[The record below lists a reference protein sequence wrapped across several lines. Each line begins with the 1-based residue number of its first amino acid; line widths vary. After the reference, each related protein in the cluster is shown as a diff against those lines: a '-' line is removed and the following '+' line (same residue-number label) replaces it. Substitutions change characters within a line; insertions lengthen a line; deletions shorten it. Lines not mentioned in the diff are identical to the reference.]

1 MEMTWG
7 PGRVIAGRYRL
18 VSQLG
23 QGGMGSVWRAD
34 HMALSSP
41 VAIKL
46 IDPEIARRPEMLE
59 RFQREAQ
66 SSAALRSPHVV
77 QILDYGVDE
86 GVPFIAME
94 MLEGE
99 SLAGRIARVGKLPF
113 GDTVRIVAHV
123 GRALAK
129 AHEGNV
135 IHRDLKP
142 DNVFLVKNDDKEIAK
157 VLDFGIAKITGNGPG
172 SGKGSNATRTGSIL
186 GTPSYMS
193 PEQAQGT
200 KTIDSRSDLWSLAV
214 IAFECVVGQVPFQS
228 EALGDLLIK
237 ICIHPLPVPSTMA
250 MVPPGFDAWW
260 ARASNRDPNLRFQ
273 TGKDLAEA
281 LRQVLTPDVGSAN
294 SSGPMSPAV
303 QVMGGS
309 NTVGAAPLHVS
320 AFTPAGPYTPVPPQ
334 YTPAPQQQYT
344 PAPQQQYTPAP
355 HQYTPAPQHF
365 TPAPHQLTPQGG
377 YPPPGIGPTLQSAG
391 SHPSYPGQ
399 HPSQPPGAHYTT
411 APGASVNVV
420 QPSAPSRAPMI
431 AVGVAV
437 AAVLSGVGIWLVLG
451 HSGPPD
457 RRGSQATAQNAV
469 ASGPAVAVVSAPPPP
484 PDVAPAPTPATSAA
498 PVSTTHPIVPTK
510 GHPAPVL
517 TVILAAPPPPPPPPP
532 VVTKPPDRVGF

>member
-99 SLAGRIARVGKLPF
+99 SLAGRLARVKRLPF
-113 GDTVRIVAHV
+113 GDTVRIVSHI

-129 AHEGNV
+129 AHEGGV

-172 SGKGSNATRTGSIL
+172 SAKGSNATRTGSIL

-214 IAFECVVGQVPFQS
+214 IAFECVVGAVPFQS

-237 ICIHPLPVPSTMA
+237 ICIHPIPVPSQMA

-273 TGKDLAEA
+273 TGKDLAEG
-281 LRQVLTPDVGSAN
+281 LRQVLTPDIGSAM

-303 QVMGGS
+303 AVMGS
-309 NTVGAAPLHVS
+309 SHTVGAAPLHVS
-320 AFTPAGPYTPVPPQ
+320 AFTPTPPQ

-344 PAPQQQYTPAP
+344 PAPQ
-355 HQYTPAPQHF
+355 HF
-365 TPAPHQLTPQGG
+365 TPAPQQLTPQGG
-377 YPPPGIGPTLQSAG
+377 YGPPGMGPTLQSAG
-391 SHPSYPGQ
+391 SHPSH
-399 HPSQPPGAHYTT
+399 HPSQPSGAHYTT

-420 QPSAPSRAPMI
+420 QPTAPSRAPLIAIGI
-431 AVGVAV
+431 AVTM
-437 AAVLSGVGIWLVLG
+437 VLSGAGIWLVLG
-451 HSGPPD
+451 HSGPSDP
-457 RRGSQATAQNAV
+457 RGAQATTQNAGTTATPLTV
-469 ASGPAVAVVSAPPPP
+469 ISTPPTT
-484 PDVAPAPTPATSAA
+484 PDVAPAPTPTASAA
-498 PVSTTHPIVPTK
+498 ATPTTRPVVPTK
-510 GHPAPVL
+510 GRPTTVL
-517 TVILAAPPPPPPPPP
+517 TPPPPPPPPP
-532 VVTKPPDRVGF
+532 RPPPPPPPPSGKQPDRVGF

>member
-34 HMALSSP
+34 HMSLSSP

-46 IDPEIARRPEMLE
+46 IDPEIASRPEMLE

-94 MLEGE
+94 LLDGE

-113 GDTVRIVAHV
+113 GDTVRIVAHI

-214 IAFECVVGQVPFQS
+214 IAFQCVVGHVPFQS

-237 ICIHPLPVPSTMA
+237 ICIHPIPVPSQLA

-260 ARASNRDPNLRFQ
+260 AKASSRDPNQRFQ
-273 TGKDLAEA
+273 SGKDLAEA

-303 QVMGGS
+303 AVMGS
-309 NTVGAAPLHVS
+309 AHTVGASPLH
-320 AFTPAGPYTPVPPQ
+320 APAGPYTPGGA
-334 YTPAPQQQYT
+334 YT
-344 PAPQQQYTPAP
+344 
-355 HQYTPAPQHF
+355 
-365 TPAPHQLTPQGG
+365 
-377 YPPPGIGPTLQSAG
+377 PPPGAFGPPQMGSTVQSAG
-391 SHPSYPGQ
+391 SQPSYHPSQPSHY
-399 HPSQPPGAHYTT
+399 PSQPPGQQYTPLPPGQQQYPPQPPHYTT
-411 APGASVNVV
+411 APGAAVNVV
-420 QPSAPSRAPMI
+420 QPAPGSRAPLI

-451 HSGPPD
+451 NNGHHD
-457 RRGSQATAQNAV
+457 HHGSQATTQGADTSATPLTV
-469 ASGPAVAVVSAPPPP
+469 LPTPPGP
-484 PDVAPAPTPATSAA
+484 DAPAPTPVVSVAA
-498 PVSTTHPIVPTK
+498 VPTAHPVVPVK
-510 GHPAPVL
+510 GHPTPVV
-517 TVILAAPPPPPPPPP
+517 TPPPPPPPPP
-532 VVTKPPDRVGF
+532 VTVTKPPDRVGF

>member
-1 MEMTWG
+1 MEMAWG

-23 QGGMGSVWRAD
+23 QGGMGSVWHAD
-34 HMALSSP
+34 HMSLSSP

-94 MLEGE
+94 LLEGE
-99 SLAGRIARVGKLPF
+99 SLAGRLARVGKLPY
-113 GDTVRIVAHV
+113 GDTVRIVAHI

-214 IAFECVVGQVPFQS
+214 IAFECVVGHVPFQS

-237 ICIHPLPVPSTMA
+237 ICIHPIPVPSQLA

-260 ARASNRDPNLRFQ
+260 ARASSRDPNQRFQ
-273 TGKDLAEA
+273 SGKDLAEA
-281 LRQVLTPDVGSAN
+281 LRQVLTPDVGNAM
-294 SSGPMSPAV
+294 SSGPRSPVVAV
-303 QVMGGS
+303 LGSS
-309 NTVGAAPLHVS
+309 NTVGASPLHVS
-320 AFTPAGPYTPVPPQ
+320 AFTPAGPYTPGGQ
-334 YTPAPQQQYT
+334 YTPPPGAYGT
-344 PAPQQQYTPAP
+344 
-355 HQYTPAPQHF
+355 
-365 TPAPHQLTPQGG
+365 
-377 YPPPGIGPTLQSAG
+377 PPPGAYDTPQPGPTMQSAG
-391 SHPSYPGQ
+391 SQPAHNPSQPSFHPSQPSGQ
-399 HPSQPPGAHYTT
+399 HYPSQPPGQPGQHYTPQPSGLHHTT
-411 APGASVNVV
+411 APGAAVNVV
-420 QPSAPSRAPMI
+420 PPAPASRMPLI
-431 AVGVAV
+431 AVGVSV
-437 AAVLSGVGIWLVLG
+437 AAVLSGVGIWLVLNHNDKPNRHG
-451 HSGPPD
+451 AQG
-457 RRGSQATAQNAV
+457 TTQNAV
-469 ASGPAVAVVSAPPPP
+469 TTAAPLTVLPAPSG
-484 PDVAPAPTPATSAA
+484 PDVAPAPLPTPIVSAA
-498 PVSTTHPIVPTK
+498 PVPTTRPTVPVK
-510 GHPAPVL
+510 GHATAVV
-517 TVILAAPPPPPPPPP
+517 TPPPPPPPPP
-532 VVTKPPDRVGF
+532 TVTKPPDRVGF

>member
-34 HMALSSP
+34 HMSLSSP

-99 SLAGRIARVGKLPF
+99 SLASRIARVGKLPF

-237 ICIHPLPVPSTMA
+237 ICIHPIPVPSQIA

-260 ARASNRDPNLRFQ
+260 ARASSRDPNLRFQ
-273 TGKDLAEA
+273 SGKDLAEA
-281 LRQVLTPDVGSAN
+281 LRQVLTPDQGNAN

-303 QVMGGS
+303 AVMGGS
-309 NTVGAAPLHVS
+309 NTVGASPIHVS
-320 AFTPAGPYTPVPPQ
+320 AFTPAGPYTPGGA
-334 YTPAPQQQYT
+334 YT
-344 PAPQQQYTPAP
+344 
-355 HQYTPAPQHF
+355 
-365 TPAPHQLTPQGG
+365 
-377 YPPPGIGPTLQSAG
+377 PPPGAYGMPQQGPTLQSAG
-391 SHPSYPGQ
+391 SQPGYHPSQPSQ
-399 HPSQPPGAHYTT
+399 HPSQPGQQYTPLPPGAQQYSPQPPHYTT
-411 APGASVNVV
+411 APGAAVNVV
-420 QPSAPSRAPMI
+420 QPAPASRGPMI
-431 AVGVAV
+431 ALGVAV

-451 HSGPPD
+451 NKNHPD
-457 RRGSQATAQNAV
+457 QHGSQATTQS
-469 ASGPAVAVVSAPPPP
+469 SGPTATPLTVIPTPPG
-484 PDVAPAPTPATSAA
+484 PDVAPAPTPVISAA
-498 PVSTTHPIVPTK
+498 PVATTARPVVPVK
-510 GHPAPVL
+510 GHPPPAITIVL
-517 TVILAAPPPPPPPPP
+517 PAPPPPPPPPP
-532 VVTKPPDRVGF
+532 PPTVVKPPDRVGF

>member
-1 MEMTWG
+1 MDMSWG

-34 HMALSSP
+34 HMSLSSP

-94 MLEGE
+94 LLEGE
-99 SLAGRIARVGKLPF
+99 SLADRLARVHRLPF
-113 GDTVRIVAHV
+113 ADTVRVVSHI

-172 SGKGSNATRTGSIL
+172 SAKGNATRTGSIL

-200 KTIDSRSDLWSLAV
+200 KTIDGRSDLWSLAV
-214 IAFECVVGQVPFQS
+214 IVFECVVGRVPFES

-237 ICIHPLPVPSTMA
+237 ICVHPIPVPSQIA

-273 TGKDLAEA
+273 SGKELADA
-281 LRQVLTPDVGSAN
+281 LRQVLMPEAGVGL

-303 QVMGGS
+303 AVLGNS
-309 NTVGAAPLHVS
+309 NTVGAEPMHVS
-320 AFTPAGPYTPVPPQ
+320 AFTPVPPQ
-334 YTPAPQQQYT
+334 YTPVPQQQYT
-344 PAPQQQYTPAP
+344 PVPQQQYTPVP
-355 HQYTPAPQHF
+355 QQQYTPVPQQYTSSPPQYTPAP
-365 TPAPHQLTPQGG
+365 GS
-377 YPPPGIGPTLQSAG
+377 YPPGMGPTLPSAG
-391 SHPSYPGQ
+391 GQ
-399 HPSQPPGAHYTT
+399 QTGPQFTT
-411 APGASVNVV
+411 AGGAAVNVV
-420 QPSAPSRAPMI
+420 QPVASSRAPVFAAG
-431 AVGVAV
+431 AVLAM
-437 AAVLSGVGIWLVLG
+437 VLSGLGVWLVLG
-451 HSGPPD
+451 RGGASDARANQATVQSATAPATQLTAIVTPPD
-457 RRGSQATAQNAV
+457 PLVAPAPPAPPVTATATATAATRPGV
-469 ASGPAVAVVSAPPPP
+469 PVKTRPTASVTATPVPPPTLPSPPPP
-484 PDVAPAPTPATSAA
+484 PA
-498 PVSTTHPIVPTK
+498 PV
-510 GHPAPVL
+510 
-517 TVILAAPPPPPPPPP
+517 
-532 VVTKPPDRVGF
+532 KPPDRVGF

>member
-34 HMALSSP
+34 HMSLSSP

-99 SLAGRIARVGKLPF
+99 SLASRLARVGKLPY

-214 IAFECVVGQVPFQS
+214 IAFECVVGHVPFQS

-237 ICIHPLPVPSTMA
+237 ICIHPIPVPSQLA
-250 MVPPGFDAWW
+250 MVPPGFDMWW
-260 ARASNRDPNLRFQ
+260 AKASSRDPSLRFQ
-273 TGKDLAEA
+273 SGKDLAEA
-281 LRQVLTPDVGSAN
+281 LRQVLTPDVGNAN

-303 QVMGGS
+303 AVMGGS
-309 NTVGAAPLHVS
+309 NTVGASPLHVS
-320 AFTPAGPYTPVPPQ
+320 AFTPAGPYTPGGA
-334 YTPAPQQQYT
+334 YT
-344 PAPQQQYTPAP
+344 
-355 HQYTPAPQHF
+355 
-365 TPAPHQLTPQGG
+365 
-377 YPPPGIGPTLQSAG
+377 PPPGAYGVPQQGPTLQSAG
-391 SHPSYPGQ
+391 SQPSQHPSHPSQPG
-399 HPSQPPGAHYTT
+399 HYPSQPPGQQYTPLPPGAQQQYTPLPPQYTT
-411 APGASVNVV
+411 APGAAVNVM
-420 QPSAPSRAPMI
+420 QPAPSSRGPMI
-431 AVGVAV
+431 ALGVGV

-451 HSGPPD
+451 NNNHHD
-457 RRGSQATAQNAV
+457 HHGSQATTQSSATTPTPLAV
-469 ASGPAVAVVSAPPPP
+469 IPTPPG
-484 PDVAPAPTPATSAA
+484 PDVAPAPTPVVSATAPAA
-498 PVSTTHPIVPTK
+498 VV
-510 GHPAPVL
+510 
-517 TVILAAPPPPPPPPP
+517 APPRPILPVKGQHVPPPPPPP
-532 VVTKPPDRVGF
+532 VITIVLPAPPPPQPPPPPPTVTKPPDRVGF

>member
-1 MEMTWG
+1 MDMSWG
-7 PGRVIAGRYRL
+7 PGREIAGRYRL

-34 HMALSSP
+34 HMSLSSP

-94 MLEGE
+94 LLEGE
-99 SLAGRIARVGKLPF
+99 SLAARLARLHRLPF
-113 GDTVRIVAHV
+113 ADTVRVVSHI

-172 SGKGSNATRTGSIL
+172 SAKGNATRTGSIL

-200 KTIDSRSDLWSLAV
+200 KTIDGRSDLWSLAV
-214 IAFECVVGQVPFQS
+214 IAFECVVGHVPFQS

-237 ICIHPLPVPSTMA
+237 ICVHPIPVPSQLA

-273 TGKDLAEA
+273 SGKELADA
-281 LRQVLTPDVGSAN
+281 LRQVLVPEAGLAL

-303 QVMGGS
+303 AAMS
-309 NTVGAAPLHVS
+309 TSHTVGAEPMHVS
-320 AFTPAGPYTPVPPQ
+320 AFTPTPPPQ
-334 YTPAPQQQYT
+334 YTPTPPHYASAPPQYT
-344 PAPQQQYTPAP
+344 PVPAS
-355 HQYTPAPQHF
+355 
-365 TPAPHQLTPQGG
+365 
-377 YPPPGIGPTLQSAG
+377 GPTMHSASG
-391 SHPSYPGQ
+391 
-399 HPSQPPGAHYTT
+399 QPPGPQFST
-411 APGASVNVV
+411 AAGAAVNVV
-420 QPSAPSRAPMI
+420 QPAASSKAPLFA
-431 AVGVAV
+431 AG
-437 AAVLSGVGIWLVLG
+437 AVLALVFGGLGTWLAIGRGGASNG
-451 HSGPPD
+451 HANPSTVQSATAPATQLTAMVTPPD
-457 RRGSQATAQNAV
+457 PR
-469 ASGPAVAVVSAPPPP
+469 
-484 PDVAPAPTPATSAA
+484 VAPAPPVTATATAATRPGVPVKTRPTASVPAT
-498 PVSTTHPIVPTK
+498 PVPPPT
-510 GHPAPVL
+510 
-517 TVILAAPPPPPPPPP
+517 PPPPTPPPPP
-532 VVTKPPDRVGF
+532 VKPPDRVGF